1 MREMVHK
8 VKPDQVYFSMCKVE
22 FLLCST
28 YKCFC
33 PSCTV
38 LISNRIS
45 LQRLYDVL
53 P

>member
-33 PSCTV
+33 PK
-38 LISNRIS
+38 LHS
-45 LQRLYDVL
+45 LDFQQNFSTKTL
-53 P
+53 